1 MQTAARVDHA
11 DTDHQSRT
19 LHQSPPPPF
28 CFMNKRLNSNHIEAA
43 AYFLVVLAAGAGAP
57 LVAPPEAPD
66 LVAEFCDLRFEAC
79 SSRAFLASFFLITTR
94 SWYFFASSLEA
105 MAFSRLNWRSER
117 LRCFCFAGGRFDNV
131 GEGNWTGG
139 EGR

>member
-1 MQTAARVDHA
+1 VRWNTGDA
-11 DTDHQSRT
+11 DSYKSRPSGYRPPVT
-19 LHQSPPPPF
+19 HTNQSPPPPF
-28 CFMNKRLNSNHIEAA
+28 CFMNKRLNSNHTEAA

-117 LRCFCFAGGRFDNV
+117 LRCFF
-131 GEGNWTGG
+131 
-139 EGR
+139 